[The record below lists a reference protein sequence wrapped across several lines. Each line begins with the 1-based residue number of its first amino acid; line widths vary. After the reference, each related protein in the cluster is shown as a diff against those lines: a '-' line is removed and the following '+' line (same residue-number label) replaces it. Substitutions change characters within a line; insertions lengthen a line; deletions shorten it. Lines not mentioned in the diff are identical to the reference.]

1 MEEEKRDN
9 KKAGMRRAL
18 NVRDIL
24 NKKYDVFPFEGK
36 WKDAFDTPEV
46 RGCWFVWGNS
56 GNGKT
61 SFVMQLCKELC
72 KYDRVAFNSLEEGTS
87 LTVQNNLRRFG
98 MAEVSRHLAFI
109 KEDIPTLKIRLR
121 RQSSGYCLCGLS
133 GNGSAFIS
141 RRNVTTGADAV
152 YAGNRR

>member
-1 MEEEKRDN
+1 MEEEKKDN
-9 KKAGMRRAL
+9 KKAGMKRAL

-87 LTVQNNLRRFG
+87 PVSYTHLKCWQEIENKWGTADIACPDGV
-98 MAEVSRHLAFI
+98 EVPFNIEAYVNGAYIVLGPVSYTH
-109 KEDIPTLKIRLR
+109 
-121 RQSSGYCLCGLS
+121 LCGV
-133 GNGSAFIS
+133 F
-141 RRNVTTGADAV
+141 VD
-152 YAGNRR
+152 

>member
-1 MEEEKRDN
+1 MEEEKKDN

-56 GNGKT
+56 GAD
-61 SFVMQLCKELC
+61 FHLVL
-72 KYDRVAFNSLEEGTS
+72 YAAF
-87 LTVQNNLRRFG
+87 
-98 MAEVSRHLAFI
+98 
-109 KEDIPTLKIRLR
+109 RLDD
-121 RQSSGYCLCGLS
+121 SGS
-133 GNGSAFIS
+133 
-141 RRNVTTGADAV
+141 
-152 YAGNRR
+152 

>member
-1 MEEEKRDN
+1 MEEEKKDN

-87 LTVQNNLRRFG
+87 LTVQN
-98 MAEVSRHLAFI
+98 
-109 KEDIPTLKIRLR
+109 
-121 RQSSGYCLCGLS
+121 
-133 GNGSAFIS
+133 
-141 RRNVTTGADAV
+141 
-152 YAGNRR
+152 